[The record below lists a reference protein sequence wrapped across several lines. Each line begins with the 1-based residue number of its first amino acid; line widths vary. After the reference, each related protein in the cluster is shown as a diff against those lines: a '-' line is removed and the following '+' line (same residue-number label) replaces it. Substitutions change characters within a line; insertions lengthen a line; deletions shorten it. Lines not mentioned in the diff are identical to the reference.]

1 MARVHKLIAVLL
13 LCSVVVI
20 VLQNRSLILSRY
32 KSANIKDADNAKQ
45 RHAERQTAT
54 SESRHRTRNVSA
66 LRREGP
72 VWPRTAQAR
81 PLTCQNCFHF
91 DFPILLENSSI
102 CRTGSGFESV
112 DVIMMIF
119 TTHRETLRRE
129 AIRQTWASV
138 TRQNTANTR
147 HFFILGRSNSTKQ
160 MRKTEDEHARH
171 GDLLMLDFVD
181 SYANLTFKTMSGLRW
196 IINRCG
202 QARWDFNVSVRE
214 GCTVFTLCWIVNWC
228 GQARWDFNVSV
239 REGCTVFTLC
249 WIVNWCGQARWDFN
263 VSVREGCTVFTLC
276 WIVNWCGQ
284 ARWDFNVS
292 VREGCTVFTLCWI
305 VNWCGQTRWDF
316 NVSVRECSPCA
327 GSSTGVARPGEI
339 SMFPFVRNVLCSPWA
354 GSSTTV
360 VRPGEMTQSFAPTAL
375 NALLSVLDLIYWKIR
390 RIGIQSD
397 WEH

>member
-1 MARVHKLIAVLL
+1 MGINRYIKSSYTDVSGIIACRLLWDAGRGTRLTRLSSATLSVIHGTASHRAGHNLCALRLQTKTKNKQKLKTNKNMARVHKLIAVLL

-138 TRQNTANTR
+138 TRQSTANTR

-202 QARWDFNVSVRE
+202 QAR
-214 GCTVFTLCWIVNWC
+214 
-228 GQARWDFNVSV
+228 
-239 REGCTVFTLC
+239 
-249 WIVNWCGQARWDFN
+249 
-263 VSVREGCTVFTLC
+263 
-276 WIVNWCGQ
+276 
-284 ARWDFNVS
+284 
-292 VREGCTVFTLCWI
+292 
-305 VNWCGQTRWDF
+305 
-316 NVSVRECSPCA
+316 
-327 GSSTGVARPGEI
+327 
-339 SMFPFVRNVLCSPWA
+339 
-354 GSSTTV
+354 
-360 VRPGEMTQSFAPTAL
+360 
-375 NALLSVLDLIYWKIR
+375 
-390 RIGIQSD
+390 
-397 WEH
+397 